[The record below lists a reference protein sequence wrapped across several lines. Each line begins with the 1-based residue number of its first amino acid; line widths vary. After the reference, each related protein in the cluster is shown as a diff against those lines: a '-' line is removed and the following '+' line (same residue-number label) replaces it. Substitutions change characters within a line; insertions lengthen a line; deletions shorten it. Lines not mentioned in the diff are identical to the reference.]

1 MENLKTLVLLQRLDL
16 QLDDLTIMRGDLP
29 DQIEDLE
36 AELEGIKVTVVNAEK
51 FLKEADGQIDAI
63 RVEIEA
69 SKEKTAKYKAQ
80 QFEVRNNREY
90 DALTK
95 EMDSMA
101 KHAEDMEKKIEAI
114 KAQKEESSKVSL
126 LADPKIKH
134 LEQELKDRKAQLE
147 DITRDTLDEE
157 RILLSDRKKLIEK
170 TDKKMIDQYERIRA
184 ARDGK
189 VVVKIQRG
197 ACGGCF
203 KVIPLQRQAE
213 IKKGTRV
220 FHCEH
225 CGRIIVSELYFDEIM
240 NGAVAVK

>member
-36 AELEGIKVTVVNAEK
+36 AELEGIKVTVLNAEK

-101 KHAEDMEKKIEAI
+101 KHAEEMDKKIEAI
-114 KAQKEESSKVSL
+114 KAQKEESSKVNL

-225 CGRIIVSELYFDEIM
+225 CGRIIVSEIYFDEIM
-240 NGAVAVK
+240 NGALAVK

>member
-1 MENLKTLVLLQRLDL
+1 MENLKTLVLLQRLDQ
-16 QLDDLTIMRGDLP
+16 QLDELNFLRGDLP
-29 DQIEDLE
+29 DQIEDIE
-36 AELEGIKVTVVNAEK
+36 AELEGIKSTVVSAEK
-51 FLKEADGQIDAI
+51 FLKEADGQIDVI
-63 RVEIEA
+63 RIEIEA

-101 KHAEDMEKKIEAI
+101 KHAEELEKKIESI
-114 KAQKEESSKVSL
+114 KAQKEESAKVNL
-126 LADPKIKH
+126 NADPKIKH

-157 RILLSDRKKLIEK
+157 RILLSDRKKLTEK
-170 TDKKMIDQYERIRA
+170 TDKKMIDQYERIRS

-213 IKKGTRV
+213 IKKGVRV

-225 CGRIIVSELYFDEIM
+225 CGRIIVSEIYFDEIM
-240 NGAVAVK
+240 AGAAAVK

>member
-1 MENLKTLVLLQRLDL
+1 MENLKTLVLLQRLDQ
-16 QLDDLTIMRGDLP
+16 QLDELTILRGDLP
-29 DQIEDLE
+29 EQIEDLE
-36 AELEGIKVTVVNAEK
+36 AELEGIRTSLTSADK
-51 FLKEADGQIDAI
+51 FLKDADFQIDTLRI
-63 RVEIEA
+63 EIDA
-69 SKEKTAKYKAQ
+69 AREKTAKYKAQ

-95 EMDSMA
+95 EIDSIGRQI
-101 KHAEDMEKKIEAI
+101 EEMEKKIEQI
-114 KAQKEESSKVSL
+114 RNHKEESSKVSHV
-126 LADPKIKH
+126 ADPKIAH
-134 LEQELKDRKAQLE
+134 LEQELADRRAQLE

-170 TDKKMIDQYERIRA
+170 TEKKMIDQYERIRS

-189 VVVKIQRG
+189 VVVKINRG

-213 IKKGTRV
+213 IKKSTKI

-225 CGRIIVSELYFDEIM
+225 CGRFLISETLYDSFI
-240 NGAVAVK
+240 NGTPAK